1 MWIGKD
7 PDFNSVQDAA
17 FARLR
22 NVSPQT
28 LLYKITLGMTLMDFT
43 VKFASFLLFP
53 YRRYLIFHA
62 RWRKIFES
70 VYSLSLEYDGCGV
83 GRMLLKDFIIG
94 LDCPPEALA
103 FII

>member
-1 MWIGKD
+1 LWIGKD

-43 VKFASFLLFP
+43 VKFASFF
-53 YRRYLIFHA
+53 F
-62 RWRKIFES
+62 
-70 VYSLSLEYDGCGV
+70 SLSAIFNLPCQV
-83 GRMLLKDFIIG
+83 AKNFRKRL
-94 LDCPPEALA
+94 
-103 FII
+103 